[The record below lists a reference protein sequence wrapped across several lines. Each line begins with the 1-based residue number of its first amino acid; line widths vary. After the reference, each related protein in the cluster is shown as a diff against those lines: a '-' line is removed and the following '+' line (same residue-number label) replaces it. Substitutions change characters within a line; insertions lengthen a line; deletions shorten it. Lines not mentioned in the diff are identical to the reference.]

1 MIEEINKKLIAFV
14 KRAEKIES
22 EILVQ
27 SFVNVGPLL
36 SVLTAKDN
44 QIIYGR
50 RGTGKTHTLIYLSD
64 QIKKSNNI
72 PIYIDMR
79 NIGSSSSIYSDQN
92 IPIQER
98 AARLL
103 IDTLNFFHDALIE
116 ESIKYDSELD
126 LSVIS
131 PLLDDLSES
140 ISKISIVGAVE
151 SIDEA
156 SNQYTNSEKAS
167 NSLEL
172 TNKKISYKSGEEE
185 NKTQTQSDKSS
196 KKRIGEETHI
206 IKFGLVGSIMREIAK
221 NVKGKEI
228 WLLLDEWSS
237 IPMDLQPYLA
247 DLLRRTLFPI
257 RNLVVK
263 IAAIETRSKFR
274 ISTANDDY
282 LGIELG
288 ADASVDLSLDD
299 FMVFD
304 NDEEQSIAFYKKIIF
319 KHFTTLINNND
330 EVSFPTTEEKFVNLI
345 FSSSDVFKEF
355 VRATEGIPRDA
366 FYILSM
372 AAQKSYN
379 APFTMDVIR
388 KASKNWYQRDKEA
401 AANEVAL
408 KLLHWIIDEV
418 IAHRKARA
426 FLLERG
432 VKHDLID
439 SLFDARLLHLL
450 KKNVSAHDTPG
461 KRYDVYKIDYGCYV
475 DLLSTARTPQ
485 GLFQFDDDTDEY
497 TEVPL
502 DDYRSIR
509 RAILNI
515 KEFETKQTY
524 NQKLKSFFNTHDE
537 NTTSV

>member
-22 EILVQ
+22 ELLVQ

-64 QIKKSNNI
+64 YIIKKNNI
-72 PIYIDMR
+72 SIYIDMR
-79 NIGSSSSIYSDQN
+79 NIGSSSSIYSDPK

-103 IDTLNFFHDALIE
+103 IDTLNLFHDALIE
-116 ESIKYDSELD
+116 ESIKPDTDLD
-126 LSVIS
+126 LSIVS
-131 PLLDDLSES
+131 PLLDNLSES
-140 ISKISIVGAVE
+140 ISKISIIGTVE
-151 SIDEA
+151 AIDEA
-156 SNQYTNSEKAS
+156 SKQYS
-167 NSLEL
+167 NSTKTSDTFEL
-172 TNKKISYKSGEEE
+172 TNKSFSYKDGEEE
-185 NKTQTQSDKSS
+185 NNSRTQADKSS

-206 IKFGLVGSIMREIAK
+206 IKFGQVGSIMREIAK
-221 NVKGKEI
+221 NINGKEI

-274 ISTANDDY
+274 ISISNDDY

-319 KHFTTLINNND
+319 KHFTTLVNAND
-330 EVSFPTTEEKFVNLI
+330 NVSFPTTEEKFVNLL

-372 AAQKSYN
+372 AAQKSFSS
-379 APFTMDVIR
+379 PFNMDVIR

-401 AANEVAL
+401 AASEVAL

-450 KKNVSAHDTPG
+450 KKNVSARDTPG

-475 DLLSTARTPQ
+475 DLLSTAKTPQ
-485 GLFQFDDDTDEY
+485 GLFQFDDETDEY
-497 TEVPL
+497 AEVPL

-509 RAILNI
+509 RAILEI
-515 KEFETKQTY
+515 KEFENKQAY
-524 NQKLKSFFNTHDE
+524 NEKLKSLLSLDNE
-537 NTTSV
+537 NS